1 MDKKVI
7 VLAAL
12 AALGGI
18 GLGVLRAPAR
28 KNGGEKAQDLFPPEK
43 LLGQVANTNIKVVED
58 GKDGR
63 PVLAIAITQFGIK
76 PEQIS
81 PTGYGALHALHRQY
95 PKTDWVSV
103 FIAEDSAM
111 ADASN
116 WVAVAEL
123 RLGKVTITGGFPTQ
137 AEFDSLRIIGQP
149 LKRPAPEDLS
159 AVAMVF
165 DSTEGLP
172 SERWELS
179 HTLLGAG
186 SGRIDKSN
194 FFDLDLETAALHSVA
209 KAVGKDAKALEATV
223 QNVTRFY
230 WMKAGDPL

>member
-1 MDKKVI
+1 MDKKVVI
-7 VLAAL
+7 LAAL

-18 GLGVLRAPAR
+18 GLGILRAPAR
-28 KNGGEKAQDLFPPEK
+28 KGGEQAQDLFPPEK
-43 LLGQVANTNIKVVED
+43 LLGQVANTSIQVVED

-76 PEQIS
+76 REQIS

-95 PKTDWVSV
+95 PKTDWISV

-123 RLGKVTITGGFPTQ
+123 RLGKVTITGGIPTQ
-137 AEFDSLRIIGQP
+137 AEFDSLRNIGQP
-149 LKRPAPEDLS
+149 LKRPAPGDLL

-165 DSTEGLP
+165 DSTEGLS

-179 HTLLGAG
+179 QSLLGAG
-186 SGRIDKSN
+186 SGLIDKSN
-194 FFDLDLETAALHSVA
+194 FLDLDLETTALHSVA
-209 KAVGKDAKALEATV
+209 KAVGQEPKDLQATL
-223 QNVTRFY
+223 QNVIRFY
-230 WMKAGDPL
+230 WMKAGETL